1 MQHTEITA
9 VFFDWDF
16 TLAFT
21 VGDVSTSERLATL
34 FRSEGVDFTPEE
46 LQMAL
51 ERHQEE
57 MKQGKVRRKPQTRR
71 DIINFYKRLLLH
83 LGHTDRS
90 WELGN
95 RLYDAYGTL
104 PTVLYEDAIP
114 TLQSLQQKGLSLG
127 IISNHSISARE
138 VMEQLVSNFIPSQH
152 IIISEETGVHKPA
165 KTIFQRASRRIG
177 APPTNCVLV
186 GDSLTVDAIG
196 AVEQG
201 NFGLGLWLDRQG
213 DVANYRSLP
222 NRVARITSL
231 YQVLDFV

>member
-1 MQHTEITA
+1 MEHPEITA

-34 FRSEGVDFTPEE
+34 FRSEGVDFTSDEM
-46 LQMAL
+46 QMAL

-57 MKQGKVRRKPQTRR
+57 MKQAKANKPQTRR

-83 LGHTDRS
+83 LGHADRG

-104 PTVLYEDAIP
+104 PTVLYEDTIP
-114 TLQSLQQKGLSLG
+114 TLQLLQQRGLSLG
-127 IISNHSISARE
+127 IISNHSTSARE
-138 VMEQLVSNFIPSQH
+138 TMEQLVSNFIPSQH
-152 IIISEETGVHKPA
+152 IIISEEIGVHKPA
-165 KTIFQRASRRIG
+165 KTTFRRASRRIG
-177 APPTNCVLV
+177 APPAKCMLV
-186 GDSLTVDAIG
+186 GDNLTVDAIG

-213 DVANYRSLP
+213 DDANCRSLP
-222 NRVARITSL
+222 GRVARITSL